1 MIQSGWPSRRLKDN
15 LLAVSPN
22 YWNPPQNNG
31 LHIRSNTHI
40 VCIPLSLTHTT
51 HPAISLKHL
60 FSHAHTHLYTYRPPL
75 TYTPTLNYFCMLSRW
90 DISASEAAMMEAV
103 GELGGELSIPDNFS
117 LTVPAYD
124 PAWPPSQLQHQPPD
138 HPALCHPGP
147 HRHLCPGRGT
157 DGHRSPRAGG

>member
-1 MIQSGWPSRRLKDN
+1 MIQSGWPSQRLKDS

-31 LHIRSNTHI
+31 LHT
-40 VCIPLSLTHTT
+40 
-51 HPAISLKHL
+51 
-60 FSHAHTHLYTYRPPL
+60 
-75 TYTPTLNYFCMLSRW
+75 RW
-90 DISASEAAMMEAV
+90 DFSASEAAMMEAV
-103 GELGGELSIPDNFS
+103 GELGGELSIPENFS

-124 PAWPPSQLQHQPPD
+124 PAWPPSQLHHQPPD